1 MLSYITNQPQLQPP
15 QELLDQNI
23 FNWAIGTMQP
33 FTIFD
38 NPLFRQIWLDLPG
51 FSCKYG
57 SSNSFV
63 RHVDEEFT
71 KVRVQLKKELGEIEN
86 CNTIALSLDGWKS
99 QNGHKIFAI
108 IGHWITSDF
117 QLQHRI
123 LDFQEI
129 EGPDTGENLA
139 SIVYTVLC
147 ELDIGAKLLSITG
160 DNASNNLAMARI
172 LYDMLKADYDTEVLP
187 QGNTRPV
194 MRYQGELSFIRCLAH
209 ILNLIVKE
217 FLATLKASDIAA
229 DRWIVDHLGNNPSI
243 VQSRSAFSR
252 IRILAL
258 YISATSERKK
268 EWQNLCLIK
277 GMDSKLIQYDV
288 DTRWNSSYR
297 MLDNAW
303 KV

>member
-1 MLSYITNQPQLQPP
+1 
-15 QELLDQNI
+15 
-23 FNWAIGTMQP
+23 MQP

-57 SSNSFV
+57 SSNSFS
-63 RHVDEEFT
+63 RRVDEEFT
-71 KVRVQLKKELGEIEN
+71 RARIQLKDELRDIKN

-99 QNGHKIFAI
+99 QNGYKILAI

-117 QLQHRI
+117 QPRHRL

-139 SIVYTVLC
+139 SIVYTVLS

-160 DNASNNLAMARI
+160 DNASNNPAMVRI
-172 LYDMLKADYDTEVLP
+172 LYDMLKADYDTEIIP
-187 QGNTRPV
+187 PGNTRPI
-194 MRYQGELSFIRCLAH
+194 MRYQGEPSFIRCLAH

-217 FLATLKASDIAA
+217 FLAILKASDITA
-229 DRWIVDHLGNNPSI
+229 DYQIVNDLENNLSVI
-243 VQSRSAFSR
+243 QLQSAFSR

-258 YISATSERKK
+258 YISTTSERKK
-268 EWQNLCLIK
+268 EWRNICQIK
-277 GMDSKLIQYDV
+277 GMNSKLIQYDV

-297 MLDNAW
+297 MLDDAW